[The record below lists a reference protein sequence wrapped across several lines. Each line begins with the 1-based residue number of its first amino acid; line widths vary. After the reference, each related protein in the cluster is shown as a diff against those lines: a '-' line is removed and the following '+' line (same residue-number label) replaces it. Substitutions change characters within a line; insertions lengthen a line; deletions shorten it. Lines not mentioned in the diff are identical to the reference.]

1 MSNKPSNNR
10 KEVVFDVVKSIMLWA
25 VVTGGAFLYW
35 MFVLLLISIFLM
47 NIWKTSFESLLQ
59 YGIILTVITSIAY
72 LVILLRRKFK

>member
-1 MSNKPSNNR
+1 MSNNNSNF
-10 KEVVFDVVKSIMLWA
+10 KEKAFDIVKSIMMWL
-25 VVTGGAFLYW
+25 VVTAGAFLYW

-47 NIWKTSFESLLQ
+47 NIWKTSIESLLQ

>member
-1 MSNKPSNNR
+1 MSNKNF
-10 KEVVFDVVKSIMLWA
+10 KEKAFDVVKSIMMWL
-25 VVTGGAFLYW
+25 VVTAGAFLYW

-47 NIWKTSFESLLQ
+47 NIWKTSIESLLQ

>member
-59 YGIILTVITSIAY
+59 YGIILTVITSIVY

>member
-1 MSNKPSNNR
+1 MSNKNTNR
-10 KEVVFDVVKSIMLWA
+10 KEVVFDIVKSIMLWMA
-25 VVTGGAFLYW
+25 VTGGAFLYW

-47 NIWKTSFESLLQ
+47 NIWKTSIESLLQ

>member
-1 MSNKPSNNR
+1 MSNKNTNR
-10 KEVVFDVVKSIMLWA
+10 KEVVFDIVKSIMLWM

-47 NIWKTSFESLLQ
+47 NIWKTSIESLLQ
-59 YGIILTVITSIAY
+59 YGIILTVITSIVY

>member
-1 MSNKPSNNR
+1 MSNKNTNR
-10 KEVVFDVVKSIMLWA
+10 KEVVFDIVKSIMLWM

-47 NIWKTSFESLLQ
+47 NIWKTSIESLLQ

>member
-1 MSNKPSNNR
+1 MSNNNSNF
-10 KEVVFDVVKSIMLWA
+10 KEKAFDIVKSIMMWL
-25 VVTGGAFLYW
+25 VVTAGAFLYW

-47 NIWKTSFESLLQ
+47 NIWKTSIEDLLQ

>member
-1 MSNKPSNNR
+1 MSNNNSNF
-10 KEVVFDVVKSIMLWA
+10 KEKAFEIVKSIMMWL
-25 VVTGGAFLYW
+25 VVIAGAFLYW

-47 NIWKTSFESLLQ
+47 NIWKTSIESLLQ

>member
-1 MSNKPSNNR
+1 MSNKNTNR
-10 KEVVFDVVKSIMLWA
+10 KEVVFDIVKSIMLWM
-25 VVTGGAFLYW
+25 VVTGGSFLYW

-47 NIWKTSFESLLQ
+47 NIWKTSIESLLQ